1 MVQDKTTRKLGIIL
15 SALDELEQKM
25 EKISNAIDSIA
36 EGQNNLG
43 QSLARVADLQKEYAE
58 IRSKELLNS
67 IEANFSEEDKN

>member
-67 IEANFSEEDKN
+67 IEASFSEEEKN

>member
-1 MVQDKTTRKLGIIL
+1 MVQDKTARKLGIIL
-15 SALDELEQKM
+15 SALNELEQRM

-58 IRSKELLNS
+58 KRSEELLNS
-67 IEANFSEEDKN
+67 IEASFSEEEKN

>member
-1 MVQDKTTRKLGIIL
+1 MVQDKMTRKLGIIL

-67 IEANFSEEDKN
+67 IEASFSEEEKN